1 MLPTIFCPECQ
12 DYLGLV
18 NFVCFCGWE
27 RPSSENL
34 QYSGK
39 PLWQT
44 LLPGMPRASAVVVD
58 DIVLFPWGRRGSQKG
73 GVVALERETGK
84 MVWDISTEYAVEGG
98 ISEEGDSIFFGT
110 LGFLGGGA
118 KLYCLRLDGG
128 EEIWS
133 RALSGGVWSSPVV
146 SEARVYIGSDD
157 GNVHCFAREDG
168 RSVPH
173 WPIHLEPGRMWVSL
187 SEDNLIAVL
196 ENGSIIALDPL
207 SGRPSWMKPVA
218 IGDKIASPSLL
229 VGNNMYF
236 GSQDGNVYRL
246 NLHRRKPHVLAKGYK
261 GVVAKPAHADGVLY
275 VGAKDHYLHAL
286 DIESGEEIWHSIEF
300 EHSISSA
307 PFVKDG
313 LVVVCVNKV
322 GVYLLEAENG
332 DVVWHY
338 PVEGSVQL
346 FSNPILF
353 DGVIYVGADD
363 GAVYALPWHLGYYE
377 WAANEL
383 IAKNEF
389 SEAAKF
395 YILQAHNCLD
405 LKERG
410 ALYEKAA
417 DCWMRTGHPELA
429 ARLWE
434 HLIEDERAAL
444 AYRQAGRVCIG
455 RDHRQAAE
463 YYSLASQMYWQLG
476 DEDAKDECAS
486 KAQKL
491 GQWPLLRIK
500 PWTDPTMTQYE
511 KGSITFRV
519 ENVGKMAAKNLTLN
533 LGGSLTV
540 PAFCWVHDPLPS
552 GSYFDITLEIIPTK
566 DDNDL
571 VVQAEYVDVPSRQNP
586 FSTTSRAVVKAE
598 PPPDIVE
605 LSNVAA
611 PRGIE
616 INITNRENRRVHY
629 KLDYVYASS
638 ITIGESKQDDTGEA

>member
-12 DYLGLV
+12 AYLGLANTLCV
-18 NFVCFCGWE
+18 CGWE
-27 RPSSENL
+27 RPSGENL
-34 QYSGK
+34 QDPGK
-39 PLWQT
+39 PLWQAS
-44 LLPGMPRASAVVVD
+44 LPGMPRANAVAVGGV
-58 DIVLFPWGRRGSQKG
+58 VLFPWGRRGSQKG
-73 GVVALERETGK
+73 GVMAIERMTGK
-84 MVWDISTEYAVEGG
+84 LVWGFTTEYAVEGG
-98 ISEEGDSIFFGT
+98 ISVAGDSIFFGT
-110 LGFLGGGA
+110 LGFLGSGA
-118 KLYCLRLDGG
+118 KLHCLRLDGG

-133 RALSGGVWSSPVV
+133 KSLSGGVWSSPVV

-173 WPIHLEPGRMWVSL
+173 WPIHLEPGRMWVHL

-207 SGRPSWMKPVA
+207 SGRASWNKPVA
-218 IGDKIASPSLL
+218 IGGKITSPSLL
-229 VGNNMYF
+229 VENNLYF
-236 GSQDGNVYRL
+236 GSQDGKVYRL
-246 NLHRRKPHVLAKGYK
+246 NLKSRKPNALADGYND
-261 GVVAKPAHADGVLY
+261 VVAKPAHAGGVLH
-275 VGAKDHYLHAL
+275 VGAKDHYLHTL
-286 DIESGEEIWHSIEF
+286 DIETGKELWHSIEF
-300 EHSISSA
+300 EHSIASA

-313 LVVVCVNKV
+313 LVVVCVNQV
-322 GVYLLEAENG
+322 GVYVLEGENG
-332 DVVWHY
+332 EVVWNY
-338 PVEGSVQL
+338 PIEGSVQL
-346 FSNPILF
+346 FSNPILH
-353 DGVIYVGADD
+353 DGDIYVGADD
-363 GAVYALPWHLGYYE
+363 GSVYALPWYFGNYE
-377 WAANEL
+377 WAANKL

-395 YILQAHNCLD
+395 YILQAQNCLD
-405 LKERG
+405 LKERS

-417 DCWMRTGHPELA
+417 DCWGRTGHPELA

-434 HLIEDERAAL
+434 HLIEEERAAL

-455 RDHRQAAE
+455 GDHRQAAE

-533 LGGSLTV
+533 LGGSLIAPT
-540 PAFCWVHDPLPS
+540 FCWVHDPLPS
-552 GSYFDITLEIIPTK
+552 GSYFDITLEIVPTK
-566 DDNDL
+566 DKNDL
-571 VVQAEYVDVPSRQNP
+571 VVQAEYVDAPSRQKP
-586 FSTTSRAVVKAE
+586 FSTTSRAIVEAE

-616 INITNRENRRVHY
+616 INITNRENRRVQY
-629 KLDYVYASS
+629 KLDYVYAPS
-638 ITIGESKQDDTGEA
+638 IKIGETKQDSKGEA